1 MRPACTA
8 LISSVNYTGK
18 KIALINLPVLMS
30 ILTEQLINITDA
42 VFLGHVGDV
51 ELGASALA
59 GIGFLAIYM
68 TGFGFSLGL
77 QVVIARR
84 NGEGRLQETGRTFFQ
99 GVFFLSALAIVLC
112 GSARWLSPVILRH
125 LIASDEVFRAVVRY
139 LDWRVWGLLF
149 SFPFLALR
157 AFLVGITRTKALT
170 VAALTAVVVNIPG
183 NYLLLF
189 RLDLGISGAATASAA
204 AELCALAVLL
214 FRVWGDRDKSRYGLR
229 CTPDLKVLGA
239 VLRIS
244 VWSMFQSFVSVAP
257 WFLFFVAVEHLGETE
272 LAAANIIRSVSAL
285 FFVIVSSFGT
295 TTGSLA
301 GNLTGAGEAGKIPA
315 LCGKVIRLG
324 YAAGGPLIVLALVFR
339 RQVIGLYTD
348 NPALVE
354 AAALPFAVML
364 LNYAFALP
372 AYVWMNAVSGTGA
385 TRTAFLFQATT
396 IVFYLA
402 YLWAVSYVQAP
413 FLAFWGAEYLF
424 VILLGLQ
431 SLVYLRKRRD

>member
-1 MRPACTA
+1 M
-8 LISSVNYTGK
+8 NYTGK

-59 GIGFLAIYM
+59 GI
-68 TGFGFSLGL
+68 
-77 QVVIARR
+77 
-84 NGEGRLQETGRTFFQ
+84 
-99 GVFFLSALAIVLC
+99 
-112 GSARWLSPVILRH
+112 
-125 LIASDEVFRAVVRY
+125 
-139 LDWRVWGLLF
+139 
-149 SFPFLALR
+149 
-157 AFLVGITRTKALT
+157 TRTKALT

-189 RLDLGISGAATASAA
+189 RLDLGIAGAAMASAA
-204 AELCALAVLL
+204 AELCSLAVLL
-214 FRVWGDRDKSRYGLR
+214 FLVRGDRDKSRYGLHYA
-229 CTPDLKVLGA
+229 PDLKVLGA

-244 VWSMFQSFVSVAP
+244 VWSMFQSFISVAP

-301 GNLTGAGEAGKIPA
+301 GNLTGAGEAEKIPA

-339 RQVIGLYTD
+339 RQEIGLYTD

-364 LNYAFALP
+364 MNYAFALP

-385 TRTAFLFQATT
+385 TRTAFLFQAVT

-402 YLWAVSYVQAP
+402 YLWAVSCLQAP

>member
-1 MRPACTA
+1 MRPACTVS
-8 LISSVNYTGK
+8 ISTVNYTGK

-59 GIGFLAIYM
+59 GIWFLAIYM
-68 TGFGFSLGL
+68 IGFGFSLGL

-99 GVFFLSALAIVLC
+99 GLFFLSALAIVLC
-112 GSARWLSPVILRH
+112 GSVQWFSPVILRH

-189 RLDLGISGAATASAA
+189 RLDLGIAGAAIASAV
-204 AELCALAVLL
+204 AELCSLAVLL

-244 VWSMFQSFVSVAP
+244 VWSMFQSFISVAP

-295 TTGSLA
+295 PRA
-301 GNLTGAGEAGKIPA
+301 RWPA
-315 LCGKVIRLG
+315 TSPGQVKREKYPPC
-324 YAAGGPLIVLALVFR
+324 AAR
-339 RQVIGLYTD
+339 
-348 NPALVE
+348 
-354 AAALPFAVML
+354 
-364 LNYAFALP
+364 
-372 AYVWMNAVSGTGA
+372 
-385 TRTAFLFQATT
+385 
-396 IVFYLA
+396 
-402 YLWAVSYVQAP
+402 
-413 FLAFWGAEYLF
+413 
-424 VILLGLQ
+424 
-431 SLVYLRKRRD
+431 